1 MFSFFKNTL
10 EKDLIKLGFGKLIEG
25 YKQKVRSKE
34 WTRRQYKEALRDFHS
49 QHLSELSNSENIN
62 VATRQSFDDDELMV
76 PLNLQ
81 NIQQE
86 YVDVDYLYSSLL
98 FEYQNSKRVHTK
110 ALHELEKLL
119 KDRFPDAVAD
129 EELYRLYENSELK
142 LLIDLACMPIEETNK
157 NLLKTAFALLKNR
170 L

>member
-1 MFSFFKNTL
+1 MFSFFKNPL

-25 YKQKVRSKE
+25 YRQKLRSKE
-34 WTRRQYKEALRDFHS
+34 WTRKQYKEALRDFHE
-49 QHLSELSNSENIN
+49 QHLGELRNAGNVN

-86 YVDVDYLYSSLL
+86 FIDIDYLYSSLL
-98 FEYQNSKRVHTK
+98 FEYHNHKRIHTK

-119 KDRFPDAVAD
+119 KERFPEAV
-129 EELYRLYENSELK
+129 EEDTFYRTHENSELK
-142 LLIDLACMPIEETNK
+142 QLIELACLPMDAAHK
-157 NLLKTAFALLKNR
+157 NQLKTVFSILRNR
-170 L
+170 M

>member
-34 WTRRQYKEALRDFHS
+34 WTQQQYKEALRDFHS
-49 QHLSELSNSENIN
+49 QHLNELSNSENIN
-62 VATRQSFDDDELMV
+62 VSTRQSFDDDELMV

-110 ALHELEKLL
+110 AFHELEKLL

-129 EELYRLYENSELK
+129 EELSRLYENSELK
-142 LLIDLACMPIEETNK
+142 LLIDLACMPMEEPNK
-157 NLLKTAFALLKNR
+157 NLLKTVFALLKNR